1 MMSLAHGQSMEF
13 AARNAMQGKRKKK
26 KKKDLKEKERTEK
39 HRENKQTNEPKQLGF
54 KNEPPQ

>member
-1 MMSLAHGQSMEF
+1 MDRVWNLLPE
-13 AARNAMQGKRKKK
+13 MQCKGRGKK